1 MFYTAKREAGSQV
14 QRGKA
19 VHGAPQCLSL
29 IHISGQKLLVHVF
42 NFEIRQ
48 VAVLQRMADDLARI
62 RSVDVAVDDLI
73 VLDDHDAVA
82 VALQEGAQL
91 IACLLYTSQQGHT
104 SERCSCAKGMHRLE
118 SPAFSFIISSQARSP
133 HHMVLM

>member
-1 MFYTAKREAGSQV
+1 M
-14 QRGKA
+14 
-19 VHGAPQCLSL
+19 
-29 IHISGQKLLVHVF
+29 IF

-48 VAVLQRMADDLARI
+48 VAVLQRMADDLARV

-91 IACLLYTSQQGHT
+91 IAAGTVV
-104 SERCSCAKGMHRLE
+104 
-118 SPAFSFIISSQARSP
+118 FRSP
-133 HHMVLM
+133 ETGCSNRF